1 MISAV
6 AQDVDEEANTV
17 EVLTEQILKNNPAL
31 KEQQEALKDVVSMS
45 IKYQKAME
53 NLADTVEDN
62 EDELKK
68 WAKSTTKGVEDMS
81 IKTARAVGA
90 LKTSLQGVFGDDVEI
105 SNDFIHDNFEEIQK
119 VIKGDEKALDDLEKK
134 LNNQYLLDIGIN
146 ISGFD
151 QVDEIQYALDT
162 LADKDYEV
170 GVSLDDE
177 KALAGLQNFFAQAK
191 LSQEDAQKVLNQ
203 FGWEGELE
211 EVKEPGQKVW
221 ESVPVY
227 SMSTQT
233 YSFPQTYETP
243 NLSGG
248 GTKTYK
254 TQNTYTLPNQSV
266 TFEDVSHEVPGR
278 SYFVL
283 KSKNGSSTHG
293 NIQTSGL
300 GGSVKSTGKGA
311 ARQSAVKNYGGGSK
325 KSGGGGDNKP
335 DKMDPLK
342 EEIDR
347 YHKVNTQITKVGN
360 NLKKLQSQQDKFV
373 GKKKID
379 NLNAQ

>member
-1 MISAV
+1 
-6 AQDVDEEANTV
+6 
-17 EVLTEQILKNNPAL
+17 
-31 KEQQEALKDVVSMS
+31 
-45 IKYQKAME
+45 
-53 NLADTVEDN
+53 
-62 EDELKK
+62 
-68 WAKSTTKGVEDMS
+68 
-81 IKTARAVGA
+81 
-90 LKTSLQGVFGDDVEI
+90 
-105 SNDFIHDNFEEIQK
+105 
-119 VIKGDEKALDDLEKK
+119 
-134 LNNQYLLDIGIN
+134 
-146 ISGFD
+146 
-151 QVDEIQYALDT
+151 
-162 LADKDYEV
+162 
-170 GVSLDDE
+170 
-177 KALAGLQNFFAQAK
+177 
-191 LSQEDAQKVLNQ
+191 
-203 FGWEGELE
+203 
-211 EVKEPGQKVW
+211 
-221 ESVPVY
+221 
-227 SMSTQT
+227 MSTQT

-283 KSKNGSSTHG
+283 KSKNGSSTHN